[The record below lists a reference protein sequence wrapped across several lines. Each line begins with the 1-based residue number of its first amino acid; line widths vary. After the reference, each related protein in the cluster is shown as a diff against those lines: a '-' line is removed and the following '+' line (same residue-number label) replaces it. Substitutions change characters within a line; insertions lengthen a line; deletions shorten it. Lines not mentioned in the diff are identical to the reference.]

1 MESYVQIYRVLH
13 NNYRKCII
21 CLNDNWQKISP
32 ALNSFADRWLRRE
45 KKRIRFYIPFEINDS
60 SFSQS
65 LDFYKRLFDRRY
77 TIGYTELASC
87 LVHVA
92 VHIKI

>member
-13 NNYRKCII
+13 NNYRKSII
-21 CLNDNWQKISP
+21 CLNENWQKISP
-32 ALNSFADRWLRRE
+32 ALKSFADRWLRRE
-45 KKRIRFYIPFEINDS
+45 KNRFRFYIPFEINDS

-77 TIGYTELASC
+77 TELASC